1 MEMSLRMET
10 LMEDISFL
18 VIVILLITASDVI
31 LFPFY
36 IQEVLAQVLEEAGY
50 TKDSFLVLSDFMKVP
65 KQLIFS
71 MTCCTG
77 LLRFHL
83 GKHFMILTIYF
94 NDMKAFARM
103 VT

>member
-1 MEMSLRMET
+1 
-10 LMEDISFL
+10 MEDISFL

-65 KQLIFS
+65 KPKQLISS

-77 LLRFHL
+77 ILRFHL
-83 GKHFMILTIYF
+83 GKHF
-94 NDMKAFARM
+94 NRRVAD
-103 VT
+103 